1 MPRYYCEYCHS
12 YLTHDT
18 LSVRK
23 SHLRGKN
30 HLRITQDYY
39 RNKAVA
45 EARAATHR
53 HRHRQKTHRKLTAH
67 TAETQR
73 KVATHTRK
81 EKKALRHRAA
91 AASRELLRRDVRAE
105 LQATQRGSPGY
116 ARVWD
121 EARRFDVGA
130 YLRSAAAPRRANARA
145 GGDSRE
151 NGTRHS
157 GTVPTALGPPPVL
170 AEWAQTVPRTRQ
182 FAEVPRVDSGLG
194 RGAAATAATRDKRH
208 REQDSRTHTQG
219 HSAGAKRQ
227 RTY

>member
-53 HRHRQKTHRKLTAH
+53 HRHTHKTHRTLTAH

-81 EKKALRHRAA
+81 EKKALRHRVAV
-91 AASRELLRRDVRAE
+91 ASRELLRRDVRAE

-145 GGDSRE
+145 AGDSRE
-151 NGTRHS
+151 NGARDS
-157 GTVPTALGPPPVL
+157 GTVPAALGPPPVL

-182 FAEVPRVDSGLG
+182 FAEGAVVDSGLG
-194 RGAAATAATRDKRH
+194 RGAVTSTENKRH
-208 REQDSRTHTQG
+208 REQDSRMHTQG
-219 HSAGAKRQ
+219 HPAGAKRQ